1 MYSNS
6 AQPATRSDPPRYY
19 ISTKR
24 GFQPYKPKPGGD
36 APFAV
41 VHRGRWCLVYRA
53 QGDAE
58 YFADHPDA
66 AWRMTVRWFNPNFF
80 VFKIVT
86 RDGGLISTGDRWD
99 ISARMDR
106 CGGSPLECLRRTVR
120 RLLADPNRT
129 RRVRAA

>member
-1 MYSNS
+1 LEIHEVTHHSK
-6 AQPATRSDPPRYY
+6 TRRSPQQSCNDPRR
-19 ISTKR
+19 SVTTN
-24 GFQPYKPKPGGD
+24 
-36 APFAV
+36 
-41 VHRGRWCLVYRA
+41 
-53 QGDAE
+53 AE

-86 RDGGLISTGDRWD
+86 REGGLISTGDRWD

-106 CGGSPLECLRRTVR
+106 CGGSPLERLRRTVR